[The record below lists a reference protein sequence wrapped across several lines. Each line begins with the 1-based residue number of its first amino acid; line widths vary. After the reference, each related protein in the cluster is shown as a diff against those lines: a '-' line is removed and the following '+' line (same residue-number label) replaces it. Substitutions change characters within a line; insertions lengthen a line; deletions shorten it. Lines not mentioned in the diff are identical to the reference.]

1 MNESHFSFEDTMGG
15 LMGRA
20 SKMLGTRLLRRF
32 RKNDLN
38 LTTIEQMV
46 VLIHLWK
53 EDGQTQ
59 QALGEC
65 SKHHKTL
72 ISRAI
77 NRLEK
82 LNMVLRVP
90 DQNDG
95 RIRRVYL
102 TRIGKQVRPQII
114 PHVQSTLAEALEDID
129 AQELEICK
137 SVLRKI
143 LTNLQKIESE

>member
-1 MNESHFSFEDTMGG
+1 MKESHFSFEETMGG
-15 LMGRA
+15 LMGRS

-32 RKNDLN
+32 RKNDLK

-102 TRIGKQVRPQII
+102 TTRGKQVRLQII
-114 PHVQSTLAEALEDID
+114 PHVQLTLAEVLADID
-129 AQELEICK
+129 AQELETCK

-143 LTNLQKIESE
+143 LTNLQKLETE